1 MVGSIDDVH
10 VPFVSVSDIMAMA
23 LEVVVS
29 QYFENHKCAKSSCS
43 SIIIF
48 HKIAINFHTE
58 STSDLVL
65 LNSNA
70 GRISC
75 DFDTMIFL
83 VLDWYRLFFV
93 RSTYFVTNQPKI

>member
-43 SIIIF
+43 SIIICQ
-48 HKIAINFHTE
+48 KI
-58 STSDLVL
+58 VL
-65 LNSNA
+65 TLQFVQLLRSK
-70 GRISC
+70 SLS
-75 DFDTMIFL
+75 F
-83 VLDWYRLFFV
+83 LFF
-93 RSTYFVTNQPKI
+93 